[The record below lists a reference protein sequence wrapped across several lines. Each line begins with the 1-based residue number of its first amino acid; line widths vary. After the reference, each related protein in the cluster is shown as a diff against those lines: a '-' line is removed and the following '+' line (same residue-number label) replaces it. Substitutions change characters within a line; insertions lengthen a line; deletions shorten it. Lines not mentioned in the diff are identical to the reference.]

1 MKLYT
6 SPGACSM
13 ADHIVLEW
21 TGQPY
26 TTVIVSREQRATPD
40 FKRLNPAGAVPVL
53 EDGDW
58 SLTQNTAILNY
69 IADKFP
75 DARLGGDGSAKD
87 RAEVNRWLGFLNSDM
102 HPAFKPV
109 FGTTNYLEDKATIE
123 KTHDNA
129 RKQLRKLFERVDAQ
143 LGKHHWIAGDHKS
156 IADPYLFVMLRWAKG
171 TNVDMSGLDNL
182 AQFEQR
188 MRADA
193 GVQRVLKAE
202 GIDQAK
208 AA

>member
-21 TGQPY
+21 TGKPY
-26 TTVIVSREQRATPD
+26 TAVIVSGEERATPD
-40 FKRLNPAGAVPVL
+40 FRLLNPAGAVPVL
-53 EDGDW
+53 EEGDW
-58 SLTQNTAILNY
+58 SLTQNAAILNY
-69 IADKFP
+69 IADTYPAAK
-75 DARLGGDGSAKD
+75 LGGDGTPKD

-102 HPAFKPV
+102 HPAFKPM
-109 FGTTNYLEDKATIE
+109 FGTTDYLEDKATIE

-129 RKQLRKLFERVDAQ
+129 RKQLRILFERVDAQ
-143 LGKHHWIAGDHKS
+143 LGKHEWIAGDYKS

-171 TNVDMSGLDNL
+171 TKVDLSGLGNL
-182 AQFEQR
+182 KKFERR

-202 GIDQAK
+202 GIDQA
-208 AA
+208 A